1 MNEWNPFEEQPKLE
15 SVRVAGVELRAG
27 DRVRLCPRK
36 TADIIDLALQGQIA
50 VIESIEQDY
59 EEQVHLAVILD
70 NDPGRDFGALRQ
82 PGHRFFFS
90 PEEVEPVESPDP
102 EFSAGSENTSTSEPA
117 KFRVLVAGIGNIFLE
132 DDAFGVEVI
141 RRLANKLPESVR
153 VEDFGIRGF
162 DLAFA
167 LMDDYEAVILVD
179 ATPRQGSPGTLYTIE
194 PDLRNLQSPDSAFEA
209 HSLDPVKV
217 LAFAQS
223 MGAKLKQVLVI
234 GCEPASLGEE
244 DEGGRIG
251 LSPAVEQATD
261 EAAAMVQELVA
272 RILRESSQDS
282 IAPEIHER

>member
-1 MNEWNPFEEQPKLE
+1 MNNWNPFEEQPKLE

-27 DRVRLCPRK
+27 DRVRLCPSK
-36 TADIIDLALQGQIA
+36 TADIIDLALTGQIA

-59 EEQVHLAVILD
+59 EDQVHLAVILD

-90 PEEVEPVESPDP
+90 PEEVEPVDQSES
-102 EFSAGSENTSTSEPA
+102 EAGASGAEEPA
-117 KFRVLVAGIGNIFLE
+117 HKSPQFRVLVAGIGNIFLG

-141 RRLANKLPESVR
+141 RRLANKLPETVR

-162 DLAFA
+162 DLAYA

-179 ATPRQGSPGTLYTIE
+179 AIPGQSSPGTLYTIE
-194 PDLRNLQSPDSAFEA
+194 PDLRNLQSPDSAFDA

-223 MGAKLKQVLVI
+223 MGANLKHVLVV
-234 GCEPASLGEE
+234 GCEPASLGE
-244 DEGGRIG
+244 DDGGHIG
-251 LSPAVEQATD
+251 LSPAVEQATE
-261 EAAAMVQELVA
+261 EATAMVQELVSRLLHKVPAQIVA
-272 RILRESSQDS
+272 RETLGS
-282 IAPEIHER
+282 